1 MSDTAAV
8 EARLLEFLS
17 TERFS
22 AGRDITAETD
32 LVASGFDSLA
42 MVSLLMFVE
51 KSFSL
56 WIPQSELTGENL
68 QNPHTLAAMVV
79 RLRHNPPPV
88 T

>member
-1 MSDTAAV
+1 MSEILAV
-8 EARLLEFLS
+8 EARLLEFLR

-51 KSFSL
+51 KSFGL
-56 WIPQSELTGENL
+56 WIPQNELTGENL

-79 RLRHNPPPV
+79 RLLHNQPPV
-88 T
+88 A